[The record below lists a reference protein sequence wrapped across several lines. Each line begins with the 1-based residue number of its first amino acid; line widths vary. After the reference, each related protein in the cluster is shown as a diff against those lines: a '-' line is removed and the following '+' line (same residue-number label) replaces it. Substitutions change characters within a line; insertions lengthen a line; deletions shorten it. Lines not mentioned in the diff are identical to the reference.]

1 MDKAEKYDIKEA
13 SNPGLTAS
21 ARRNYSVNAESNIKG
36 AKMYGKSKG
45 PKMGAKKGD
54 QSKSRPD
61 YAMESGKTD
70 KGYKGKSG
78 SSKGDQSASKK
89 DYMSKGPKME
99 SNAQEKKN
107 LMKDNPIDSKASK
120 GSPAMNQNKGY
131 GKPMASPMKMTG
143 SWMSK
148 HTKSKM

>member
-36 AKMYGKSKG
+36 AKMHGK
-45 PKMGAKKGD
+45 
-54 QSKSRPD
+54 
-61 YAMESGKTD
+61 
-70 KGYKGKSG
+70 
-78 SSKGDQSASKK
+78 
-89 DYMSKGPKME
+89 SKGPKME

-107 LMKDNPIDSKASK
+107 LMSDNPIASR
-120 GSPAMNQNKGY
+120 
-131 GKPMASPMKMTG
+131 ASGG

-148 HTKSKM
+148 HTKGGM

>member
-1 MDKAEKYDIKEA
+1 MSDKSYDLGKA
-13 SNPGLTAS
+13 YDGNLTAK
-21 ARRNYSVNAESNIKG
+21 ARLHYLENERHIADSPTR
-36 AKMYGKSKG
+36 MYGK
-45 PKMGAKKGD
+45 
-54 QSKSRPD
+54 
-61 YAMESGKTD
+61 
-70 KGYKGKSG
+70 
-78 SSKGDQSASKK
+78 
-89 DYMSKGPKME
+89 SKGPKME